1 MTVSLRGGAP
11 RYQKRLPPRLDNHAT
26 RHELEAPLANRL
38 LCSALASMAEHRSS
52 TNGFS
57 GDPLVEYAGARY
69 RIVGDLVNGTLFDL
83 RHYAPRFAI
92 TEGRLRPSIADG
104 KYTPHAG
111 GPVPSV
117 DAIARVSYVLDAEH
131 GPSCSC
137 RRCRI
142 ARGRASAGL
151 LDQAAAEATDG

>member
-1 MTVSLRGGAP
+1 
-11 RYQKRLPPRLDNHAT
+11 
-26 RHELEAPLANRL
+26 
-38 LCSALASMAEHRSS
+38 MAEHRSS

-83 RHYAPRFAI
+83 RTTRRGSRSPRGGC
-92 TEGRLRPSIADG
+92 GRRSRTGSTP
-104 KYTPHAG
+104 PHAG

-117 DAIARVSYVLDAEH
+117 DAIARVSYVLDARATV
-131 GPSCSC
+131 CSC